1 MAEILSIGELLDLG
15 GSASTAGL
23 IPYSALEYSAQKIT
37 AISGTAIGGNVDSA
51 TVTAI
56 VSSAVSSKAD
66 QSALDQCCSSMSSVV
81 SSLETSV
88 TSMSSV
94 VSGLTGDYLEK
105 TASSMFQPSGDYA
118 YSSSLS
124 SYLPGS
130 ASSQFAPSG
139 DYAYNS
145 ALSGKLDASAS
156 GNFQPSGNYAY
167 NSSLSSKL
175 DESAFTAY
183 TASAPTGGHTYT
195 GVDPIVVDNEND
207 QISLSATPVQLDGT
221 MTSYASGGSGFIG
234 VRSGSFI
241 TPASMETFI
250 SGKLDSSAE
259 VVTATAS
266 GIGELNGY
274 FTGISGINGLPLIS
288 NYSKYSYKAASAYTS
303 ERAEYFRSGDE
314 LMPISSIYD
323 FSLSLYTSKLDASAE
338 VVTAL
343 TDDGSGHITH
353 INGSRIYV
361 THADGAA
368 YAADAGRCKSAYIY
382 VDDDEIIVPMSA
394 FALNSSVESPSG
406 TILTRTGIEATNSA
420 LWINPSP
427 EVLTS
432 HTLDSSQAAFGT
444 YIGGPVSAGYL
455 LSGGNF
461 SGLWGEE
468 NNSIAV
474 LSSTSWYERTP
485 LWSGHMTSLS
495 ANPYKFSANYDSIY
509 ISSLSGTGYGGD
521 FEITRESS
529 RVAELAWASAIPSYS
544 YDGENKITGINGSAI
559 EIPSYSYDAENKI
572 SGINGSAIAG
582 GSTYVSPSGTIA
594 IDNSIGTIEN
604 TNSAIRVEEHI
615 TADQTSYIGSS
626 YDDYGTIYKS
636 GVGKPAIPSGTNILY
651 MVQFI
656 SPTGYP
662 DGSYSLEIRG
672 TGDSGDGVRRYLVS
686 ATDVIFR
693 SAEGYTGSAMF
704 SSVMNISELGF
715 RIAESAA
722 WLPTASASVSAYSVV
737 SGQTASST
745 SVQELAWADQV
756 PPMSAWQSLTA
767 WAVAQGWTP

>member
-37 AISGTAIGGNVDSA
+37 AISGTAIGSNVDSA

-56 VSSAVSSKAD
+56 VSSAVSGKAD

-88 TSMSSV
+88 TSISSV

-105 TASSMFQPSGDYA
+105 SASSMFQPSGEYA
-118 YSSSLS
+118 YQSSLS

-145 ALSGKLDASAS
+145 ALTGKLDASAS
-156 GNFQPSGNYAY
+156 GNFQPSGDYAF
-167 NSSLSSKL
+167 NSALSSKL

-183 TASAPTGGHTYT
+183 TASAPTAGHTYT

-288 NYSKYSYKAASAYTS
+288 NYSKYSYKAASAYTA

-382 VDDDEIIVPMSA
+382 VDDDDEIIIPMSA

-420 LWINPSP
+420 LWINTSP

-432 HTLDSSQAAFGT
+432 YTLDSAHAAFGT

-461 SGLWGEE
+461 SGLWGKE
-468 NNSIAV
+468 NNGIV
-474 LSSTSWYERTP
+474 VYSSTSWYERIP
-485 LWSGHMTSLS
+485 LWSGRMTSLS

-509 ISSLSGTGYGGD
+509 ISSLNGTGYGGD

-529 RVAELAWASAIPSYS
+529 RVAELAWA
-544 YDGENKITGINGSAI
+544 
-559 EIPSYSYDAENKI
+559 
-572 SGINGSAIAG
+572 
-582 GSTYVSPSGTIA
+582 
-594 IDNSIGTIEN
+594 
-604 TNSAIRVEEHI
+604 
-615 TADQTSYIGSS
+615 
-626 YDDYGTIYKS
+626 
-636 GVGKPAIPSGTNILY
+636 
-651 MVQFI
+651 
-656 SPTGYP
+656 
-662 DGSYSLEIRG
+662 
-672 TGDSGDGVRRYLVS
+672 
-686 ATDVIFR
+686 
-693 SAEGYTGSAMF
+693 
-704 SSVMNISELGF
+704 
-715 RIAESAA
+715 
-722 WLPTASASVSAYSVV
+722 
-737 SGQTASST
+737 
-745 SVQELAWADQV
+745 DQV
-756 PPMSAWQSLTA
+756 PSMSAWQSLTA
-767 WAVAQGWTP
+767 WATAQGWTP

>member
-66 QSALDQCCSSMSSVV
+66 QSALDQCCSLMSSVV

-118 YSSSLS
+118 YTSSLS

-145 ALSGKLDASAS
+145 ALSAKLD
-156 GNFQPSGNYAY
+156 
-167 NSSLSSKL
+167 K
-175 DESAFTAY
+175 SAFTAY
-183 TASAPTGGHTYT
+183 TATAAGHTYT
-195 GVDPIVVDNEND
+195 GVSPVVVDNTANR
-207 QISLSATPVQLDGT
+207 ISLSATSVHLDSS
-221 MTSYASGGSGFIG
+221 MTAYTSGGSGFIG
-234 VRSGSFI
+234 VNANIEGFVKTSELSGYIPTSESAKYQLTANMSGYIPTSESAKYYPMSGNPSSFVRLVN
-241 TPASMETFI
+241 M
-250 SGKLDSSAE
+250 SGWIPTSESANYYPTSNPSSFATTAQLANKLDTSAQAVSAVQMLNNEVRYINGKDINAAKASFATSANKYIYPRDNLGYLSSEDISALRNS
-259 VVTATAS
+259 ALDLYSAKLDAS
-266 GIGELNGY
+266 ANLVSSLGTSGEGVHTRINE
-274 FTGISGINGLPLIS
+274 INGLRIYA
-288 NYSKYSYKAASAYTS
+288 NNAYSASTADFAHTAGYCKSAFIDAGTYVPFS
-303 ERAEYFRSGDE
+303 AFALE
-314 LMPISSIYD
+314 SSV
-323 FSLSLYTSKLDASAE
+323 SSKLDASASSDFMAASASSDFYGTGNPSGFTNYLPNFDYNADGE
-338 VVTAL
+338 ISSI
-343 TDDGSGHITH
+343 DGSA
-353 INGSRIYV
+353 V
-361 THADGAA
+361 
-368 YAADAGRCKSAYIY
+368 AGGWNYT
-382 VDDDEIIVPMSA
+382 
-394 FALNSSVESPSG
+394 SPSG
-406 TILTRTGIEATNSA
+406 TIS
-420 LWINPSP
+420 
-427 EVLTS
+427 
-432 HTLDSSQAAFGT
+432 
-444 YIGGPVSAGYL
+444 
-455 LSGGNF
+455 
-461 SGLWGEE
+461 
-468 NNSIAV
+468 
-474 LSSTSWYERTP
+474 
-485 LWSGHMTSLS
+485 
-495 ANPYKFSANYDSIY
+495 
-509 ISSLSGTGYGGD
+509 
-521 FEITRESS
+521 
-529 RVAELAWASAIPSYS
+529 
-544 YDGENKITGINGSAI
+544 
-559 EIPSYSYDAENKI
+559 
-572 SGINGSAIAG
+572 
-582 GSTYVSPSGTIA
+582 

-615 TADQTSYIGSS
+615 TAEQTSFLGSS
-626 YDDYGTIYKS
+626 NDDYYDIYRS

-704 SSVMNISELGF
+704 SSVMNISDLGF
-715 RIAESAA
+715 RIAGSAT

-745 SVQELAWADQV
+745 SVNAMAWAD
-756 PPMSAWQSLTA
+756 MSNVTAWQSLTA